1 MFSSRHIETSSSPEH
16 KFVKNLHHKNKI
28 KELLDLSKGK
38 KTKLFRIKSYCK
50 WTLANHPDE
59 KKSSKQISTSSS
71 RDYQGLKINHKR
83 RIPMFIW
90 SCIYILRDLHISM
103 YNHLIPQICN
113 LVDEKI
119 FVNKEELLTFLFSY
133 T

>member
-28 KELLDLSKGK
+28 KELLDLSKRK

-59 KKSSKQISTSSS
+59 KKKFKTNIDEFIKRLS
-71 RDYQGLKINHKR
+71 R
-83 RIPMFIW
+83 
-90 SCIYILRDLHISM
+90 S
-103 YNHLIPQICN
+103 
-113 LVDEKI
+113 E
-119 FVNKEELLTFLFSY
+119 NKS
-133 T
+133 